1 MLPKSEYT
9 PAVQAAVDHPG
20 DWATVED
27 FMQWFMSRGMPL
39 AIPWNA
45 EVTMSDDATAIC
57 IYRNAQYQVELY
69 IIHPGEIVQM
79 HGHPGLEVVTMTL
92 GGGRLG
98 ERQANGLSSMW
109 GEYTPTLR
117 EGQVHGGRE
126 IGATSIGHALLSF
139 QKWAD
144 GLEVLSASTQWRGRT
159 AGPKQE
165 ALILKR
171 NPFAVAQP
179 GYADITRRRPPAV
192 L

>member
-1 MLPKSEYT
+1 MLSKADYT
-9 PAVQAAVDHPG
+9 PAVQAAADHSG

-27 FMQWFMSRGMPL
+27 FVQWFMGRGMPM
-39 AIPWNA
+39 AIPWDA

-57 IYRNAQYQVELY
+57 LYRKGRFQVELY

-98 ERQANGLSSMW
+98 DRQANGLSSMW
-109 GEYTPTLR
+109 GEYTDTLR
-117 EGQVHGGRE
+117 EGQIHGGRE
-126 IGATSIGHALLSF
+126 IGSTSIGHALLSF

-144 GLEVLSASTQWRGRT
+144 HLEVLSASTQWKGRT

-165 ALILKR
+165 ALIRKR
-171 NPFAVAQP
+171 NPFAVLRP
-179 GYADITRRRPPAV
+179 GYADITSLSPAEV